1 MRTYCGCD
9 NGPIGS
15 DEKIELQFDDKIV
28 PVISGGSNDY
38 NNLNNKPS
46 INGVQLVGNK
56 TNEELLIKAISN
68 SEIEDLLRNFV

>member
-9 NGPIGS
+9 NGPVGS

-28 PVISGGSNDY
+28 PVIGGGSNDY
-38 NNLNNKPS
+38 NDLNNKPS

-68 SEIEDLLRNFV
+68 SEIEDLLKNFV